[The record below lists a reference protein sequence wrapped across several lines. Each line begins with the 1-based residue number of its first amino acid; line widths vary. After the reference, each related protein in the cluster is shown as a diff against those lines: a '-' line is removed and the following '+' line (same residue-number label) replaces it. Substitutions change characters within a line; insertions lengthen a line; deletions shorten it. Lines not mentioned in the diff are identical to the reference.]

1 MSRPNKLPTHYC
13 NRRLA
18 SGQVCGRSF
27 KNSSGLTQHIN
38 SIHRP
43 FAQVTQRPSPIHDLP
58 DHDYASGSI
67 DDFPSIPDSVGRNQ
81 PNAAAISDAP
91 SESQSRRIIKHPI
104 IDGTPCDAQGRDLP
118 IGSSPPEPCS
128 SHVDEEFYP
137 FDDQA
142 DFKLANFLFTR
153 NQMPAAQI
161 DTLLEIWA
169 TKSVETGPPFVD
181 HQDLYQ
187 KIDSIKLGDAPWL
200 SFSVSYPDCPED
212 EDEAAP
218 WMSAEYEV
226 WYRDPLV
233 VVENQLKNPD
243 FNNKFHDAP
252 FQEFDENGDRVFGD
266 LLSGNW
272 ANEQANLLAESE
284 STHGAMFV
292 PLILGSDKTTVSV
305 GTGQNEYYPLYIANG
320 AVFNSVRRAHKNAV
334 SLLGFLAIPKTD
346 RQHANDEQFRK
357 FRRQLMHASLRAI
370 LEPLRPFMT
379 EPRVTKCPDG
389 HFRCVIYGIGPYI
402 ADYPE
407 QCLLTSIVSD
417 WCPRCTG
424 TPDNLDNPQ
433 ALPRTQ
439 EYTELL
445 IQYLDL
451 KTLWQDYGIA
461 AEAEPFTFTFPR
473 ADIYQLMTSDLLHQV
488 IKGTFKD
495 HLVTWIGDWLD
506 LEHGKTRAAAV
517 MADIDRRIAA
527 VPSFPGLRRF
537 PDGRGFKQWTGDDSK
552 ALMKV
557 YLPAIVDHIPA
568 QMVKAL
574 AAFLDFCYLV
584 RRSKHT
590 ETTLQQIREALDRF
604 HTERIIFQTL
614 GVRPAG
620 LSIPRQHSLKHY
632 PETIQLFGSPNGLC
646 SSITESKHIKAVKQ
660 PYRRTNRHKALGQ
673 MLLINQRLDKLA
685 ALRAHLESK
694 GLLSTGS
701 LQVGTEAPAAAAGPG
716 AELEEM
722 EAVQGSRD
730 VDNDVYLAFTPAR
743 RYPSRLDDLAEHI
756 SVSTFPHLVR
766 SFLYRYLY
774 PTSNQSPDTIPL
786 HQLPEPNQRS
796 FKVFHSA
803 IAEFYAPSD
812 HSGEHGRIRER
823 VRSTPSW
830 KGGPPRRDCIL
841 VSQDP
846 DAKGMAGMEVARAIL
861 FFSFTYNNTILPCA
875 LVEWF
880 TTRRHQPCP
889 KTGMWITDRDYRRDG
904 SRVNEVIHVDAI
916 VRGVHLI
923 PVYGNDDFISQDITF
938 ANSLDRYDTFYIN
951 KYADHHANEII
962 F

>member
-1 MSRPNKLPTHYC
+1 MSCPYKLPTHYC
-13 NRRLA
+13 DRRLFN
-18 SGQVCGRSF
+18 GHFCGRSF
-27 KNSSGLTQHIN
+27 KNTSGLTQHIN

-43 FAQVTQRPSPIHDLP
+43 FAQVYPKPTPLNAEDE
-58 DHDYASGSI
+58 DYFPLYNAFPPVPNPPVSNETHAVSGL
-67 DDFPSIPDSVGRNQ
+67 
-81 PNAAAISDAP
+81 
-91 SESQSRRIIKHPI
+91 SRIVKHPI

-118 IGSSPPEPCS
+118 AGSPPLPPPILCA
-128 SHVDEEFYP
+128 DE
-137 FDDQA
+137 D
-142 DFKLANFLFTR
+142 
-153 NQMPAAQI
+153 QMPAAHI
-161 DTLLEIWA
+161 DCLLDIWA
-169 TKSVETGPPFVD
+169 SKTLENTDIGPPFAD
-181 HQDLYQ
+181 HQDLY
-187 KIDSIKLGDAPWL
+187 KAIDTIELGDAPWN
-200 SFSVSYPDCPED
+200 SFSVSYTECPED
-212 EDEAAP
+212 EDKLAP
-218 WMSAEYEV
+218 WMRAEYEV
-226 WYRDPLV
+226 WYRDPLLV
-233 VVENQLKNPD
+233 IENQLRNPD
-243 FNNKFHDAP
+243 FNHKFHNAP
-252 FQEFDENGDRVFGD
+252 FQEFDESGDRVFGD

-272 ANEQANLLAESE
+272 AHEQANLLAESSE

-305 GTGQNEYYPLYIANG
+305 GTGQNEYYPLYMANG

-334 SLLGFLAIPKTD
+334 SVIGFLAIPKTD
-346 RQHANDEQFRK
+346 RQYTNDESFRK
-357 FRRQLMHASLRAI
+357 FRRQLMHTSLRVI

-389 HFRCVIYGIGPYI
+389 HFRRVIYGIGPYI

-424 TPDNLDNPQ
+424 TPENLDQPE

-445 IQYLDL
+445 IRYLDL

-461 AEAEPFTFTFPR
+461 AEAEPFTSTFPR

-506 LEHGKTRAAAV
+506 IEHGKTRAAAI

-537 PDGRGFKQWTGDDSK
+537 PEGRGFKQWTGDDSK

-557 YLPAIVDHIPA
+557 YLPAIVDHVPV

-590 ETTLQQIREALDRF
+590 ESTLQEICSALSRF
-604 HTERIIFQTL
+604 QTERVVFQKL

-632 PETIQLFGSPNGLC
+632 SETIQLFGSPNGLC

-660 PYRRTNRHKALGQ
+660 PYRRTNRHQPLGQ

-685 ALRAHLESK
+685 ALRAHLQSK
-694 GLLSTGS
+694 QLLTPSLAQVFGHGL
-701 LQVGTEAPAAAAGPG
+701 EARLPTLAAEGVEG
-716 AELEEM
+716 IE
-722 EAVQGSRD
+722 V
-730 VDNDVYLAFTPAR
+730 VDGLREVDSDVYLAFTPAR
-743 RYPSRLDDLAEHI
+743 GYPSQLADLAQHI
-756 SVSTFPHLVR
+756 SVPNFPRLVR
-766 SFLYRYLY
+766 SFIYSSIY
-774 PTSNQSPDTIPL
+774 PASSRSPAAIPL
-786 HQLPEPNQRS
+786 HQLPEPNRRS

-812 HSGEHGRIRER
+812 QSGDHGRIHER
-823 VRSTPSW
+823 IRSTPLW
-830 KGGPPRRDCIL
+830 KGSSPRRDCIL
-841 VSQDP
+841 VAQDP
-846 DAKGMAGMEVARAIL
+846 DLKGMAGMEVARAIL
-861 FFSFTYNNTILPCA
+861 FFSFTYNHTVLPCV

-880 TTRRHQPCP
+880 TTRRRHPCP
-889 KTGMWITDRDYRRDG
+889 KTGMWIADRDYGCDG
-904 SRVNEVIHVDAI
+904 LPVHEVIHIDAV

-923 PVYGNDDFISQDITF
+923 PVYGSKEFISQDITF
-938 ANSLDRYDTFYIN
+938 SNSLDHYDTFYIN